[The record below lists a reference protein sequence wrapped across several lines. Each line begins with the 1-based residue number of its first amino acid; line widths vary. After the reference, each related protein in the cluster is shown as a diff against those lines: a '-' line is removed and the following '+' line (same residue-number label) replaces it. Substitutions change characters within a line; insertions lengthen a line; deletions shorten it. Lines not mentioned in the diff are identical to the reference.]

1 MSNRL
6 KDWFNE
12 PIGLDQSVGRTLP
25 FMALTITDPTHKD
38 AYLGN
43 SCYGQCAL
51 SIRLLKNVGELSEDY
66 SIAIFGLPSGR
77 VFHTVLAKGGIIVLD
92 TENPENEG
100 HLKVSDTHA
109 YHQGSTLTLLKHI
122 GVKDFERDYLAKVTV
137 PILPAGGKP
146 KSDPS

>member
-12 PIGLDQSVGRTLP
+12 PIGLHQSVERTLP
-25 FMALTITDPTHKD
+25 VMALTVTDPTHRD
-38 AYLGN
+38 AYLGD

-51 SIRLLKNVGELSEDY
+51 AIRLLKNAGELSEDY

-77 VFHTVLAKGGIIVLD
+77 VFHTVLAKNGTIILD
-92 TENPENEG
+92 TENPKNEG
-100 HLKVSDTHA
+100 HLKVSGTHA
-109 YHQGSTLTLLKHI
+109 YHRGSTLTLLKHI
-122 GVKDFERDYLAKVTV
+122 GMNDFERDYLTKVTV
-137 PILPAGGKP
+137 PNLPAGSKP